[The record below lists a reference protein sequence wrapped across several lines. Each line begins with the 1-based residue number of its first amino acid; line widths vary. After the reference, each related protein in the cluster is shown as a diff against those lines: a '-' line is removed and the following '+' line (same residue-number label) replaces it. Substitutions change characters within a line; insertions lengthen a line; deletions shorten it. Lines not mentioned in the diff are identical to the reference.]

1 MDLTAQAYL
10 QCCLALKE
18 IAPMN
23 VRKILVPP
31 LARRYVMGFASP
43 HSLAKDMHDV
53 KFERSIVTS
62 LPNARH
68 PRFVCSSTI
77 ARSRRNSHRSS
88 RGSTIRFLPATC
100 AIRLDPPR
108 WDFHG
113 ISPAKPPQWNNILG
127 PQSRVGMSVDRA
139 IGFQNQ

>member
-1 MDLTAQAYL
+1 MSCTTMDLTAQAYL

-68 PRFVCSSTI
+68 PR
-77 ARSRRNSHRSS
+77 

-127 PQSRVGMSVDRA
+127 PRSRVGMSVDRA
-139 IGFQNQ
+139 IGFQKQ